1 MIAIIEKTKII
12 TLEEFLQQPETKPA
26 QEFINGVISTK
37 PMAQG
42 QHSRLQMKLA
52 TTINQITESAKIA
65 YAFPELRCT
74 TKNSSIVPDVAVFLW
89 DSIPRTEK
97 GKIANRFDRLPDW
110 SIEILSPDQSLMK
123 VLDKLLFCSEN
134 GTNLGWLI
142 NPEDETIL
150 VVFSE
155 QKVKIF
161 RDDNILPVLDEIELK
176 LTVNDIFN
184 WLSI

>member
-1 MIAIIEKTKII
+1 MIATIEKTN
-12 TLEEFLQQPETKPA
+12 TLEEFLQQPETKPP
-26 QEFINGVISTK
+26 QEFINGVITPK
-37 PMAQG
+37 PMPQG
-42 QHSRLQMKLA
+42 EHSRLQIKLSTA
-52 TTINQITESAKIA
+52 INQITESAKIA

-74 TKNSSIVPDVAVFLW
+74 INNISIVPDVAVFVW
-89 DSIPRTEK
+89 DKIPRTEK
-97 GKIANRFDRLPDW
+97 GRIANRFETLPDW

-150 VVFSE
+150 VVFTD

-161 RDDNILPVLDEIELK
+161 RDDNILPVLDKIELN

-184 WLSI
+184 WLNI

>member
-1 MIAIIEKTKII
+1 MIATIQKTIS
-12 TLEEFLQQPETKPA
+12 LEEFLQQPETKPP
-26 QEFINGVISTK
+26 QEYINGVITTK
-37 PMAQG
+37 PMPQG
-42 QHSRLQMKLA
+42 EHSRLQIKLS

-65 YAFPELRCT
+65 YAFPELRCICN
-74 TKNSSIVPDVAVFLW
+74 NSAIVPDVAVFAW
-89 DSIPRTEK
+89 DRIPRTEK
-97 GKIANRFDRLPDW
+97 ERIANRFDRLPDW

-150 VVFSE
+150 VVFSD

-161 RDDNILPVLDEIELK
+161 RDDNILPVLDQVELT
-176 LTVNDIFN
+176 LIVNDVFY
-184 WLSI
+184 WLNI

>member
-1 MIAIIEKTKII
+1 MTTTIEKII
-12 TLEEFLQQPETKPA
+12 TLEEFLQQPETKPS
-26 QEFINGVISTK
+26 QEFINGVITPK
-37 PMAQG
+37 PIPQG
-42 QHSRLQMKLA
+42 EHSRLQVKLSTA
-52 TTINQITESAKIA
+52 INQITESAKIA
-65 YAFPELRCT
+65 YAFTELRCICN
-74 TKNSSIVPDVAVFLW
+74 NSAIVPDVAVFLW
-89 DSIPRTEK
+89 DRIPRTEK
-97 GKIANRFDRLPDW
+97 GRIANRFERLPDW

-150 VVFSE
+150 VVFSD

-161 RDDNILPVLDEIELK
+161 RNDNVLPVLDKIELN

-184 WLSI
+184 WLNI